1 MSHCPSV
8 FVVLL
13 LIYDLFPFWQ
23 NTQPDGGYF
32 ANIQKEAAVA
42 RYIDDFDKK
51 FWSGGLFLILSVW
64 AEFASKTSSFLIF
77 VGVVCLDRW
86 IVMFFVGLL
95 VVEGF
100 CWCEVGYGYLQ
111 VKCSV
116 FSLCEVSYGYLR
128 VLSLNECVQILQ
140 CTNFVYVF
148 FVSFSLGTLPVATSY
163 NWHSQ

>member
-1 MSHCPSV
+1 MNVHKEVLNRSYKSSASEAAPDFENGSPRIVSSMSHCPSV

-86 IVMFFVGLL
+86 IVMFFVAI
-95 VVEGF
+95 VELF
-100 CWCEVGYGYLQ
+100 
-111 VKCSV
+111 
-116 FSLCEVSYGYLR
+116 
-128 VLSLNECVQILQ
+128 
-140 CTNFVYVF
+140 
-148 FVSFSLGTLPVATSY
+148 
-163 NWHSQ
+163 